1 MVPLKKIFRLS
12 VAVWFGLLSPVWA
25 SKPAEGEIVTI
36 RVQGAPNAANT
47 DPASIAEQK
56 VVAAFREKYPN
67 VRVVS
72 AEGLKIQSMNPEAT
86 TIMMIAG
93 GIAPDVI
100 RMQFRSSDSFIQQGI
115 VEPLD
120 EYIARAPNGKEL
132 LDKFNP
138 KILPVIRRKG
148 PDGQVHVWG
157 LPTQLL
163 VSALFY
169 NRELFQRAG
178 LPDRAPETWEE
189 LLEFGRT
196 LRDFDRRIT
205 PLHLLT
211 GINGSFYLMNFVRSA
226 GGDSLTEIPPGSDEW
241 RATFNNKA
249 FVDAFAFYYQLV
261 DEKIGIRNGK
271 APALD
276 ELKNVGMMFR
286 YVGDTLTIDPEL
298 WGFGPI
304 PKGPAGLHGAE
315 INAGIL
321 GIYSGIQDPR
331 VKQAAFD
338 YINFVTSEEADRIR
352 TQTLVELGQ
361 ANVLNPVSLRKFGYE
376 EYLIMTP
383 PGFEEKF
390 QNGLRD
396 GRPES
401 YGRNCNLIYNE
412 MTYPLDQML
421 LSRSVRNAWLAG
433 DMEVFRNEIQA
444 LLAKAEK
451 KTNERLI
458 GYVSPEEM
466 KKRRIVASVVV
477 LIIAAAFVWVARY
490 LIRHFT
496 HASAMISR
504 PLAGKSIAPWLCLFP
519 AIALVLIWNYIP
531 LVRGTQMAFLDYKI
545 ILPSIFVG
553 LDNFA
558 NVLYDSAFWN
568 SLLATFHYAAWTLT
582 LGFVTPIV
590 LAYGLHLIPKHKIL
604 FRTLYYMPAVISG
617 TAVYFLWKELF
628 NTDGILNTILR
639 SFGFQMERAWTDDPH
654 LAMLACVIPGV
665 WAGAGPGCL
674 IYLAALKGVPEEQ
687 FEAAEIDG
695 ASLWAKTRHIVFP
708 ALKSLIVINFVG
720 AVAAAFHGATNILIM
735 TGGGPNG
742 ATEVSSLLIFLE
754 AFSRLRF
761 GPATAMAWIIG
772 SLLLGFTVFQLKRLS
787 QMEFKANK

>member
-1 MVPLKKIFRLS
+1 MDPLKKIFRLS
-12 VAVWFGLLSPVWA
+12 VVFVCLLSTAWA
-25 SKPAEGEIVTI
+25 SKPTQNDAITL
-36 RVQGAPNAANT
+36 RVQGLPNVANT
-47 DPASIAEQK
+47 DPSSVAEQK

-67 VRVVS
+67 VRVIS
-72 AEGLKIQSMNPEAT
+72 SEGLKIQTMNPEAT

-115 VEPLD
+115 IEPLD
-120 EYIARAPNGKEL
+120 SYIEKAGGDQILQKV
-132 LDKFNP
+132 NP
-138 KILPVIRRKG
+138 KMLPVIRRKG
-148 PDGQVHVWG
+148 PDGKVHVWG
-157 LPTQLL
+157 LPTQTL

-169 NRELFQRAG
+169 NRELFRQAG
-178 LPDRAPETWEE
+178 LPDRAPENWDE
-189 LLEFGRT
+189 LLEFGRK
-196 LRDFDRRIT
+196 LKAHHKKVT

-226 GGDSLTEIPPGSDEW
+226 GGDSLEEIPPGSDEW
-241 RATFNNKA
+241 RATFNTKA
-249 FVDAFAFYYQLV
+249 FVDAFAYYYQLV
-261 DEKIGIRNGK
+261 EERIGVRSGRAPTQDEMKT
-271 APALD
+271 
-276 ELKNVGMMFR
+276 VGMMFR
-286 YVGDTLTIDPEL
+286 YVGDTMNIDPEV
-298 WGFGPI
+298 WGFGAI

-321 GIYSGIQDPR
+321 GIYAGIQDPR

-338 YINFVTSEEADRIR
+338 YINFITSEEADRIR

-361 ANVLNPVSLRKFGYE
+361 ANMLNPVSLRKFGYE
-376 EYLIMTP
+376 EYLIMAT
-383 PGFEEKF
+383 PGFEERF
-390 QNGLRD
+390 NQGLRD
-396 GRPES
+396 GKPES
-401 YGRNCNLIYNE
+401 FGRNCNLIYNE

-421 LSRSVRNAWLAG
+421 LSGAVRKAWDAG
-433 DMEVFRNEIQA
+433 NTEQFRAEIQK
-444 LLAKAEK
+444 LLERAEK

-458 GYVSPEEM
+458 GYVPPEEM
-466 KKRRIVASVVV
+466 KKRRVVASFVVV
-477 LIIAAAFVWVARY
+477 AIAIAFISVGRY
-490 LIRHFT
+490 LVKHFS
-496 HASAMISR
+496 HASSMVSK

-519 AIALVLIWNYIP
+519 AMALVIIWNYIP
-531 LVRGTQMAFLDYKI
+531 LIRGTQMAFLDYKI
-545 ILPSIFVG
+545 ILPSLFVG

-568 SLLATFHYAAWTLT
+568 SLLATLHFAAWTLT
-582 LGFVTPIV
+582 LGFVTPIL

-604 FRTLYYMPAVISG
+604 FRTLYYMPSVISG

-628 NTDGILNTILR
+628 NTDGILNSIMRT
-639 SFGFQMERAWTDDPH
+639 FGFEASRAWTDDPH
-654 LAMLACVIPGV
+654 LAMLSCIIPGI

-708 ALKSLIVINFVG
+708 ALKALIVINFVG

-742 ATEVSSLLIFLE
+742 VTEVSSLLIFLE

-761 GPATAMAWIIG
+761 GTATAMAWIIG
-772 SLLLGFTVFQLKRLS
+772 SILLGFTVFQLKRLS